1 VIQITFPGQAAGNH
15 STSAQSASSISAVI
29 RSFKRKINPRSV
41 MALALIFWC
50 AGAGCMIVSYARA
63 SMTEAGGPSNSVDQ
77 VMAGMSSSMDAAHAC
92 CKAQHRSKNRSQ
104 LRAESPA
111 SSEFLAANLLAL
123 PSTPTQSG
131 AMSCCPLTSG
141 SIVVGSR
148 SQSDDHANALDEAG
162 SSSLLLIKSNP
173 PPLAVPLRLP
183 NRANAY
189 LLDCAFLI

>member
-1 VIQITFPGQAAGNH
+1 M
-15 STSAQSASSISAVI
+15 I
-29 RSFKRKINPRSV
+29 RSFKRKINPRSI

-63 SMTEAGGPSNSVDQ
+63 SMTEAGGASDSVDQ
-77 VMAGMSSSMDAAHAC
+77 MMAGMSSSMDAHAC
-92 CKAQHRSKNRSQ
+92 CKAQRRSRDRSQ
-104 LRAESPA
+104 LHAESPA
-111 SSEFLAANLLAL
+111 SSELLAANLLAL

-141 SIVVGSR
+141 SIVIGSR
-148 SQSDDHANALDEAG
+148 SQSDDHANILDEAG

-183 NRANAY
+183 NRANSY

>member
-1 VIQITFPGQAAGNH
+1 
-15 STSAQSASSISAVI
+15 VI
-29 RSFKRKINPRSV
+29 RSFKREINPRSI

-63 SMTEAGGPSNSVDQ
+63 SMTEASGPSDSVHQ
-77 VMAGMSSSMDAAHAC
+77 MMAGMSSSMDAHAC
-92 CKAQHRSKNRSQ
+92 CKAQHRSKVRHQ

-111 SSEFLAANLLAL
+111 SSELLAANLLAL
-123 PSTPTQSG
+123 PSTPTESDV
-131 AMSCCPLTSG
+131 MSCCPLTSG
-141 SIVVGSR
+141 SIVIGSR
-148 SQSDDHANALDEAG
+148 SQSDDHANILDEAG

-183 NRANAY
+183 NRANSY

>member
-1 VIQITFPGQAAGNH
+1 M
-15 STSAQSASSISAVI
+15 
-29 RSFKRKINPRSV
+29 

-63 SMTEAGGPSNSVDQ
+63 SMTAAGGPSDSSDQ
-77 VMAGMSSSMDAAHAC
+77 MMTGMSSSMDAHAC
-92 CKAQHRSKNRSQ
+92 CKAQHRSQARRQ

-111 SSEFLAANLLAL
+111 GSKPLAADLLAL
-123 PSTPTQSG
+123 PATPTQSG

-141 SIVVGSR
+141 SIVIGSR
-148 SQSDDHANALDEAG
+148 SQSDDHANILDEAG

-183 NRANAY
+183 DRANAY